1 MIQELN
7 TEEYQGDFNEGMR
20 NVTGLNNSGVD
31 IWPYVQELVEEKIVS
46 AEIAEKQQ
54 VEIVYQNDS
63 NTLHHVLLPHDKE
76 NIFIVVLVNL
86 QQQTIAGHYRLDL
99 NEVYGLE

>member
-1 MIQELN
+1 MIRELN
-7 TEEYQGDFNEGMR
+7 TEDYQEEFNEGMR

-46 AEIAEKQQ
+46 APIAEKQL

-63 NTLHHVLLPHDKE
+63 NTFHHILLPHDKE
-76 NIFIVVLVNL
+76 NIFIVVLVDL
-86 QQQTIAGHYRLDL
+86 QQQTVAGHYRLDL
-99 NEVYGLE
+99 NDVYGLE